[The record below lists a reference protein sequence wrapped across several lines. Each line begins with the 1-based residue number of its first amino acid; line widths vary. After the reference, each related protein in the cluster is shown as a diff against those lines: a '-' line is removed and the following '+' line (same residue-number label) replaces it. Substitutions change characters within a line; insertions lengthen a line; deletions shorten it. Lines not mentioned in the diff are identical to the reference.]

1 MGLMKQRLV
10 VIMGPTGAGKTEV
23 SLHLAEMFNGE
34 IISADA
40 FQVYRG
46 LDIGTAK
53 AKPAEQKRV
62 VHHLLDIKEVT
73 DNYTVAEFCE
83 RARVLITDIAAR
95 GKTPFLVGGTG
106 LYVQALLEGYIFSDI
121 GPVRE
126 WTQRYN
132 EMYRT
137 QGLERLRE
145 EMRQRSPEYFATRT
159 VGDPQRLIRA
169 LSVLAAGGSYEAT
182 KQSDEP
188 LYTGPIFALVPPREI
203 LYERINARVEKMFA
217 EGLENEA
224 RWLWQKHEGSISQ
237 AGKGI
242 GYREWPAYF
251 AGAQTREETLA
262 LIQLHT
268 RRFAKRQMTWLRRM
282 PYITYIDPCVYPS
295 AQALAD
301 AMQQIIKNN
310 WET

>member
-1 MGLMKQRLV
+1 MKQRLV

-53 AKPAEQKRV
+53 AKPAEQERV
-62 VHHLLDIKEVT
+62 AHHLLDIKEVT

-83 RARVLITDIAAR
+83 RARILIADIAAR
-95 GKTPFLVGGTG
+95 GKPPFLVGGTG
-106 LYVQALLEGYIFSDI
+106 LYVQALLEGYTFPDI

-126 WTQRYN
+126 WTQRYT

-159 VGDPQRLIRA
+159 VGDPIDSRPFRTC
-169 LSVLAAGGSYEAT
+169 GGR
-182 KQSDEP
+182 QLRSDE
-188 LYTGPIFALVPPREI
+188 
-203 LYERINARVEKMFA
+203 EK
-217 EGLENEA
+217 
-224 RWLWQKHEGSISQ
+224 R
-237 AGKGI
+237 
-242 GYREWPAYF
+242 
-251 AGAQTREETLA
+251 
-262 LIQLHT
+262 
-268 RRFAKRQMTWLRRM
+268 
-282 PYITYIDPCVYPS
+282 
-295 AQALAD
+295 
-301 AMQQIIKNN
+301 
-310 WET
+310 